1 MDANII
7 IVNQSSGNSLLQEA
21 FDNLDGYLQNITSLR
36 DAFYCNEEALS
47 QHLSRQQEEYNAMHE
62 RCTITETDGA
72 KIISV
77 PNAEIYL
84 YKKLQKNVLRA
95 VRATEL
101 IPPCYLAAL
110 ISSYDAFF
118 GGIIRSFYNICP
130 DKLRDSEKTFT
141 YKDLENLQ
149 SLKDVKKSII
159 DKKIDT
165 ELRESHI
172 EQLNWLAGQL
182 EVSTLT
188 EFNGFSDFVEITQ
201 RRNLFVHADGI
212 VSDQYIKVCQN
223 HKALDENIQ
232 AGAKLDVSRE
242 YFEKAYH
249 VLYRIGI
256 MLTFTMLNILF
267 KKGDEEVKVEIDEKL
282 IEYIYYMIYA
292 EQYADAVI
300 VSNFALGKSFKH
312 NQINRVYY
320 ALNLAQSH
328 KWLGNEGECK
338 KALKQIDWTACL
350 HELQLPKHVLL
361 GDYKSAYACMD
372 RIGKNNKIISPAAYR
387 EWPIFKELREEE
399 QFKQA
404 YEKIFGEPF
413 VSTAKVVVEKYAS
426 PSEETKVRD
435 DSEE

>member
-1 MDANII
+1 MEGNII

-21 FDNLDGYLQNITSLR
+21 FDNLDGYLQSITSLR

-47 QHLSRQQEEYNAMHE
+47 QHLSHQRDEYNAMHE
-62 RCTITETDGA
+62 RCTITESNGT

-84 YKKLQKNVLRA
+84 YRKLQKNVMRA

-101 IPPCYLAAL
+101 IPPCYLSAM

-118 GGIIRSFYNICP
+118 GGIIKSFYNICP
-130 DKLRDSEKTFT
+130 EKLRDSEKTFT
-141 YKDLENLQ
+141 YKDLESLQ
-149 SLKDVKKSII
+149 SLKDVKKLIVE
-159 DKKIDT
+159 KKIDT

-182 EVSTLT
+182 GVSTLK

-212 VSDQYIKVCQN
+212 VSDQYIAVCQTYN
-223 HKALDENIQ
+223 ALDENIK
-232 AGAKLDVSRE
+232 AGAKLDVSHE
-242 YFEKAYH
+242 YFNRAYH
-249 VLYRIGI
+249 VLYRLGI

-267 KKGDEEVKVEIDEKL
+267 KKGDEDVKVEIDEKL

-292 EQYADAVI
+292 EEYANAI
-300 VSNFALGKSFKH
+300 IISNFALGRSFKH
-312 NQINRVYY
+312 NHINRVYY
-320 ALNLAQSH
+320 TLNLAQSH
-328 KWLGNEGECK
+328 KWLGNDIECK

-350 HELQLPKHVLL
+350 HELLLPKHVLM
-361 GDYKSAYACMD
+361 GDYQSAYICME
-372 RIGKNNKIISPAAYR
+372 RIGNANRIISPSAYR
-387 EWPIFKELREEE
+387 EWPIFKEFREEE
-399 QFKQA
+399 KFKQT

-413 VSTAKVVVEKYAS
+413 DSTAKVVVEKYAS
-426 PSEETKVRD
+426 PSEVTQVRD
-435 DSEE
+435 DSKE

>member
-1 MDANII
+1 MDANIV
-7 IVNQSSGNSLLQEA
+7 IVNQCSGNSLLQEA

-47 QHLSRQQEEYNAMHE
+47 QHLSRQREEYNAMHE

-95 VRATEL
+95 IRATEL
-101 IPPCYLAAL
+101 IPPCYLSAL

-118 GGIIRSFYNICP
+118 GGVIRSFYNICP

-149 SLKDVKKSII
+149 SLKDVRKSII

-188 EFNGFSDFVEITQ
+188 VFNGFSDFVEITQ

-212 VSDQYIKVCQN
+212 VSDQYIKVCKN

-242 YFEKAYH
+242 CFEKAYH

-267 KKGDEEVKVEIDEKL
+267 KKGDDDVKVEIDEKL
-282 IEYIYYMIYA
+282 IEYIYYMIYT
-292 EQYADAVI
+292 EQYADAI
-300 VSNFALGKSFKH
+300 LISNFALGKSFKH

-328 KWLGNEGECK
+328 KWLGNEAECK

-361 GDYKSAYACMD
+361 GDYKSAYACMEH
-372 RIGKNNKIISPAAYR
+372 IGNTNKIISPAAYR

-399 QFKQA
+399 QFKQT

-426 PSEETKVRD
+426 PSEETQVRD